1 MKLPTISEVRT
12 FAQTT
17 CPNPGKD
24 RISFQQLYEVFGVDS
39 AKDRARFRRK
49 LRDMVRRGE
58 LVRVGPGLYRY
69 NPSALDQEAAEGYQR
84 IWRAIRAQRP
94 GWTMH
99 DLAQITRISYSHAR
113 TYCRWLNRE
122 GYITRHG
129 RRGSS
134 TLWRATAKAKE
145 QQATPVPVTTP
156 QDPFDVERKAA
167 CRLVRCL
174 MAADPYR
181 PHTRQKIVSEAHT
194 ILRRFTSEEINRQ
207 AIYKP

>member
-1 MKLPTISEVRT
+1 MKLPTISEVRA
-12 FAQTT
+12 FAQSA

-24 RISFQQLYEVFGVDS
+24 RLTFQQLYEVFGDNS

-49 LRDMVRRGE
+49 LKDMVRRGE
-58 LVRVGPGLYRY
+58 LIRERPGVFRY
-69 NPSALDQEAAEGYQR
+69 NPTAADQEAAEGYQR

-99 DLAQITRISYSHAR
+99 DLAQVTCISYSHAR

-129 RRGSS
+129 RRGTS

-145 QQATPVPVTTP
+145 QQATPIPVTTP

-174 MAADPYR
+174 MATDPYR
-181 PHTRQKIVSEAHT
+181 PHTRQLIIRETQT
-194 ILRRFTSEEINRQ
+194 ILRRFAPGEVCI
-207 AIYKP
+207 

>member
-1 MKLPTISEVRT
+1 MNLPTISEVRA
-12 FAQTT
+12 FAQTA
-17 CPNPGKD
+17 CQNPVKD
-24 RISFQQLYEVFGVDS
+24 RLSFQQLYEVFGVDS

-69 NPSALDQEAAEGYQR
+69 NPNALDQEAAEGYQR

-99 DLAQITRISYSHAR
+99 DLAQVTRISYSHAR

-122 GYITRHG
+122 GYITHHG
-129 RRGSS
+129 RRGTS

-145 QQATPVPVTTP
+145 QQTAPIPIKTPT
-156 QDPFDVERKAA
+156 DPFNAERNAA

-174 MAADPYR
+174 MATDPYQT
-181 PHTRQKIVSEAHT
+181 HIRQKIINEAQT
-194 ILRRFTSEEINRQ
+194 ILCRFQPAEGGDQ
-207 AIYKP
+207 